1 MRNPRISLRRLFS
14 NTKFLVVFSIVLAFI
29 FWIVVAIQYA
39 PVIENVVE
47 NVPVRIDIE
56 NSVPDKLGLQ
66 IFGNDSYSV
75 DITVKGNRY
84 DIGGDLITAD
94 DFEVVAQTAYVDS
107 SGNHT
112 LKIKATPKD
121 ADADYEIISLSAE
134 YIEVYFDRYEEKE
147 IEVIPQI
154 ISNLSELTDSDYM
167 FNEEEIIFTANT
179 VTVSGAKTE
188 VDKIKGAYAEIRIDD
203 KLVES
208 ATIDAQV
215 RLDNNTGE
223 EVKYVKINGE
233 SSLTLPVTLPVY
245 KIQVLPVSVGF
256 KNSPTEFLNNPIN
269 YTCSPSSV
277 RVAIMQNGSN
287 DDSTLEVG
295 TVDFTEISPNKS
307 VFEFKASDLVDVKI
321 LDGTKSFRVKLDMT
335 EYAEKTLTLTPAA
348 VRLTGAENTA
358 SIDVAI
364 ENAGRITVCGK
375 IDFINSLGDSDI
387 SGVINLNGITV
398 SDKGTRVPVTVTVK
412 DKTHSWVM
420 GTYFAVI
427 RSN

>member
-1 MRNPRISLRRLFS
+1 MRL
-14 NTKFLVVFSIVLAFI
+14 
-29 FWIVVAIQYA
+29 Y
-39 PVIENVVE
+39 
-47 NVPVRIDIE
+47 
-56 NSVPDKLGLQ
+56 
-66 IFGNDSYSV
+66 
-75 DITVKGNRY
+75 
-84 DIGGDLITAD
+84 
-94 DFEVVAQTAYVDS
+94 
-107 SGNHT
+107 
-112 LKIKATPKD
+112 
-121 ADADYEIISLSAE
+121 
-134 YIEVYFDRYEEKE
+134 
-147 IEVIPQI
+147 
-154 ISNLSELTDSDYM
+154 SELTDSDYM